1 MYTVLDHA
9 LGNCTLLMVNIN
21 VVRSPPNLLIAN
33 FLAILCQQGYIIFGG
48 GYNSRSHSEM
58 KGKLARY
65 SDIITKAKKLNL
77 NTGSM
82 SKNKTF
88 YCFRQRIQN
97 KSDD

>member
-1 MYTVLDHA
+1 
-9 LGNCTLLMVNIN
+9 MVNIN

-33 FLAILCQQGYIIFGG
+33 FLAILCQQKGSRQGYIIFGG
-48 GYNSRSHSEM
+48 GYNGRSHSEM
-58 KGKLARY
+58 EGKLARY

>member
-1 MYTVLDHA
+1 
-9 LGNCTLLMVNIN
+9 MVNIN

-33 FLAILCQQGYIIFGG
+33 FLAILCQQKGSRQGYIIFGG
-48 GYNSRSHSEM
+48 GYNGRSHSEM